1 MMNEYKKTISVTT
14 KADTTGKRIK
24 DG

>member
-1 MMNEYKKTISVTT
+1 MNEYKKTISVTT